1 MAVLPV
7 GSFFSPRLSCDN
19 RFIVGIT
26 TSPFTLP
33 SRNNP
38 LNNSHRFTLIITW
51 HRLSVC
57 KQRESDNRHPMDWT
71 KLEQCL
77 YFKTFPFN
85 YWLFSLAFL
94 KAYSQRA
101 NQACRTIG
109 LHHILCKKGVFNKS
123 KDWILSL
130 KSFYLNNNHLIL
142 RSELNFYNISLY
154 VVKYHYHCHP
164 SWAAYDMVL
173 IIVLSLENLNSNLN
187 QLNKLAWCQSHS
199 MSLYRC

>member
-1 MAVLPV
+1 MPKFYLKFY
-7 GSFFSPRLSCDN
+7 GCFDRGFFFPPRLSCDN
-19 RFIVGIT
+19 RYIVGIT
-26 TSPFTLP
+26 TSPFNLP

-57 KQRESDNRHPMDWT
+57 KQRESDNRHPMDRT

-123 KDWILSL
+123 NDWILSL
-130 KSFYLNNNHLIL
+130 KSFFKIIIIL
-142 RSELNFYNISLY
+142 FYDRMYTFIISLY
-154 VVKYHYHCHP
+154 VVKYHYHIHP
-164 SWAAYDMVL
+164 G
-173 IIVLSLENLNSNLN
+173 
-187 QLNKLAWCQSHS
+187 
-199 MSLYRC
+199 